1 MFHLVCII
9 YILIIIYSIITQ
21 LKVIINYK
29 KNKKIKI
36 KDGSGLFVSKEIL
49 TKNNL
54 ATLYVT
60 KVNNKYSDHYD
71 IERNVIRLSKEVYD
85 DEDLAS
91 LTTSFYQVIK
101 ALAFQDNKTRKE
113 NKLKFLSLDITNKI
127 AFIFFMIAA
136 SSKDLGIMLLCLV
149 LMIFVII
156 TRYLYIDKY
165 SKLIEENIN
174 YLKKEY
180 KLKEIDIKQLEK
192 TLNILLLNE
201 ISIHLINAKY

>member
-21 LKVIINYK
+21 LKVIINYN

-71 IERNVIRLSKEVYD
+71 IE
-85 DEDLAS
+85 
-91 LTTSFYQVIK
+91 
-101 ALAFQDNKTRKE
+101 
-113 NKLKFLSLDITNKI
+113 
-127 AFIFFMIAA
+127 
-136 SSKDLGIMLLCLV
+136 MLLD
-149 LMIFVII
+149 
-156 TRYLYIDKY
+156 YQKKY
-165 SKLIEENIN
+165 MMM
-174 YLKKEY
+174 
-180 KLKEIDIKQLEK
+180 K
-192 TLNILLLNE
+192 T
-201 ISIHLINAKY
+201 

>member
-9 YILIIIYSIITQ
+9 YILIIIYSIISQ

-29 KNKKIKI
+29 KNKKVKI

-49 TKNNL
+49 SKNDL
-54 ATLYVT
+54 GTLYVT
-60 KVNNKYSDHYD
+60 KVNSKYNDHYD

-101 ALAFQDNKTRKE
+101 ALVFQDNKKRRE
-113 NKLKFLSLDITNKI
+113 NKLKILSLDVTNKI
-127 AFIFFMIAA
+127 SFIFFIIAA
-136 SSKDLGIMLLCLV
+136 TSKDLGIMLLCLG
-149 LMIFVII
+149 LMILVMIV
-156 TRYLYIDKY
+156 RYSYIDKY
-165 SKLIEENIN
+165 SNLIEKNIP

-180 KLKEIDIKQLEK
+180 KLKELDIKQIEK
-192 TLNILLLNE
+192 TLNSLLLNE

>member
-71 IERNVIRLSKEVYD
+71 IERNVIRLSKEVYN
-85 DEDLAS
+85 DEDLSS